1 MNFRLPHS
9 FNIFSFFLLLCV
21 AGGWHEW
28 ERKKKS
34 FSMWFIVRFSR
45 AKRKKGMKGTTQK
58 KNRNKW
64 MSGKYSRLETC
75 VSREVYHLLYDL
87 FILTQI
93 SIKDFFLLLGDWY
106 NGMNGYEYEKID
118 VWIFIDCRMD
128 FFYRKNIFVCGF
140 KELLMISI
148 DD

>member
-9 FNIFSFFLLLCV
+9 FNIFSFFLR
-21 AGGWHEW
+21 GGWHER
-28 ERKKKS
+28 EKKY

-45 AKRKKGMKGTTQK
+45 AKRKQGMKGTTHTK

-93 SIKDFFLLLGDWY
+93 SIKDFFLSFHIFFLLGDWY
-106 NGMNGYEYEKID
+106 NGMNGYEYEDID
-118 VWIFIDCRMD
+118 VWICIDCGTILGRL
-128 FFYRKNIFVCGF
+128 FLCRF
-140 KELLMISI
+140 KELLSDKSI

>member
-9 FNIFSFFLLLCV
+9 FNIFSFFFVVVCCGRV
-21 AGGWHEW
+21 AWVREKKKVFFNVIYRSNFQ
-28 ERKKKS
+28 ERKE
-34 FSMWFIVRFSR
+34 
-45 AKRKKGMKGTTQK
+45 RKEWKEQHTK

-118 VWIFIDCRMD
+118 VWIFIDCRME
-128 FFYRKNIFVCGF
+128 FF
-140 KELLMISI
+140 L
-148 DD
+148 